1 MTQTELLK
9 QLLQLQKLLRNQP
22 ETYPLINKFLEE
34 ARNDLRQCDTQILAD
49 LALLISNLQRTPQ
62 IQVINTL
69 QNLYCDYLKL
79 ERFPQKYA
87 IPMEHSMRNI
97 SMRSSMN
104 MSNLHQNDNKSA
116 VAEQLKNLQNKL
128 QASRRQ
134 SQFELSSSQDEFK
147 HIEEPL
153 LSRNSPQINQLMDSQ
168 LQFQEQTQQ
177 ELTNLQKLTQ
187 QHQFENQNLKQ
198 QNIEQQKENE
208 LLQKQLKTNQEQIN
222 ELKQLINHQITQ
234 NGQQQ
239 TQLQTEIETLQKANK
254 KINNNGKI
262 LQEWIEELQKE
273 IKTVKNSN
281 SVDNI
286 NNTNK
291 NQEGQ
296 LEIQNQIK
304 EQQEKIQK
312 MALLVTEHE
321 EEITNLQNMMMQLDE
336 HLE

>member
-22 ETYPLINKFLEE
+22 ETYPLMNKFLEE
-34 ARNDLRQCDTQILAD
+34 ARNDLRQCDNQILAD
-49 LALLISNLQRTPQ
+49 LSLLISNLQRTPQ

-104 MSNLHQNDNKSA
+104 MSNLYQNDNKSAA

-147 HIEEPL
+147 QIEESL
-153 LSRNSPQINQLMDSQ
+153 LSRNSPQIHQLMDSQ

-177 ELTNLQKLTQ
+177 ELSNLQKLTYS
-187 QHQFENQNLKQ
+187 HQNENQSLKQ
-198 QNIEQQKENE
+198 MNIEQQKENE
-208 LLQKQLKTNQEQIN
+208 QLKKQLQMNQEQIN

-239 TQLQTEIETLQKANK
+239 TQLQNEIETLQKQNK

-273 IKTVKNSN
+273 IKTVNK
-281 SVDNI
+281 
-286 NNTNK
+286 NNTNG
-291 NQEGQ
+291 NNGI
-296 LEIQNQIK
+296 EIQNQIK